1 MNQQIDTKLGEFRT
15 FCEKRFA
22 AQVQA
27 VAPALVPAIKLTNTE
42 IGDLQLDE
50 FLSFPLV
57 PEAPPIGANLNNR
70 QKILRIAGRVEINV
84 YCPRGDG
91 SGRGITLASD
101 LSKTFALQDL
111 SVANGHSVKFKYQNI
126 MPLGVKDRWFL
137 VQSTIVYLRD
147 VHQL

>member
-1 MNQQIDTKLGEFRT
+1 MNQIIDTKLGEFRT
-15 FCEKRFA
+15 WCEKRFA

-27 VAPALVPAIKLTNTE
+27 VAPTLVPVIKLTNME
-42 IGDLQLDE
+42 IGDAKLPE

-70 QKILRIAGRVEINV
+70 QKILRIAGRIEINV
-84 YCPRGDG
+84 YTERGTG
-91 SGRGITLASD
+91 SGRGILLAGD
-101 LSKTFALQDL
+101 LSKTFALQDEK
-111 SVANGHSVKFKYQNI
+111 VANGHSVKFKYQNV
-126 MPLGVKDRWFL
+126 MPLGIKDTWFL